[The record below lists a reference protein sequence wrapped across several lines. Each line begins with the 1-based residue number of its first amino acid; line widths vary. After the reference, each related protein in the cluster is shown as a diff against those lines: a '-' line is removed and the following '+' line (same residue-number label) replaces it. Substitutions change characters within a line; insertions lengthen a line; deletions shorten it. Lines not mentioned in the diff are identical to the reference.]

1 MTHSVQSLFLRFKGL
16 IPLLK
21 SGVAIFGLF
30 ACTGIVSAQV
40 GVNTTSPVN
49 PLDVVGDTAA
59 AAKTGTAKNGV
70 LRLASSTA
78 NGVFDMG
85 LAKDNFAWLQA
96 RNATNYATT
105 LPLLLNPNGGNV
117 GVNTA
122 SPDEKLTVQGNVQAS
137 GKVIAAGAG
146 QILNMVFLN
155 EADLGFNS
163 SITVSG
169 STEVTLVSYTYT
181 PVSSSSK
188 IYVEYDGRARLSG
201 SNTDVVE
208 TFLNIGGTRVQT
220 NTMRFDGGSS
230 GGGGGRGNPPFPIM
244 GYYQNSSTNSIT
256 ISVSAFRTS
265 TDDNLTVFPDATL
278 IIKEIAR

>member
-1 MTHSVQSLFLRFKGL
+1 MLKFVSLMTLLIGSSVL
-16 IPLLK
+16 
-21 SGVAIFGLF
+21 
-30 ACTGIVSAQV
+30 SAQV

-49 PLDVVGDTAA
+49 QFDVVGDTAA

-70 LRLASSTA
+70 LRLGSTSA
-78 NGVFDMG
+78 NGVLDVG
-85 LAKDNFAWLQA
+85 LAKDNYVWLQA
-96 RNATNYATT
+96 RNATNYATSM
-105 LPLLLNPNGGNV
+105 PLLLNPNGGNV
-117 GVNTA
+117 GVSTA
-122 SPDEKLTVQGNVQAS
+122 SPDEKLTVQGNVQAT

-146 QILNMVFLN
+146 QTLNMVFLD
-155 EADLGFNS
+155 ESDLNFNS

-169 STEVTLVSYTYT
+169 TSETTLVSYTYT

-201 SNTDVVE
+201 SNSDIVE
-208 TFLNIGGTRVQT
+208 TFLNIGGNRVQA
-220 NTMRFDGGSS
+220 NAMRFDGGSS

-244 GYYQNSSTNSIT
+244 GYYQNSSTNALSIS
-256 ISVSAFRTS
+256 ISAFRTN